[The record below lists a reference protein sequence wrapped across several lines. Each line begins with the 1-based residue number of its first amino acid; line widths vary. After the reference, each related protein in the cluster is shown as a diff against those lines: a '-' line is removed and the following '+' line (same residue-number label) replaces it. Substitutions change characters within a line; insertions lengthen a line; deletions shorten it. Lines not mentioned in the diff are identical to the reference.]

1 MAVHPSQVSVVVVMV
16 GNTDY
21 WQYSRPFIEQYCQ
34 RNGYEFIVHTRNE
47 TPEPWHP
54 AWNKLIATASA
65 SRPHVLLW
73 DADLVPMPLCP
84 PIHFWL
90 DADKIGMVRIEP
102 SKGGRD
108 KLRRRYGRA
117 AYQQMFF
124 NTGLISVPLALRGF
138 LADLHR
144 TENFENSI
152 FWEQG
157 TINHAVYQR
166 QMPVDSLDPRWNV
179 WVSTRLREEQIDSAF
194 CLHFARGSSRRM
206 RNIGKLCQLLRR
218 RGQLPWNVKRR
229 HSRK

>member
-1 MAVHPSQVSVVVVMV
+1 MV

-54 AWNKLIATASA
+54 SWNKLIASASA

-73 DADLVPMPLCP
+73 DADLLPMPLCP
-84 PIHFWL
+84 PIHFFL
-90 DADKIGMVRIEP
+90 DSEKIGMVKIEP
-102 SKGGRD
+102 SKGGRV

-117 AYQQMFF
+117 AYQQMFY
-124 NTGLISVPLALRGF
+124 NCGLISVPLAHRSF
-138 LADLHR
+138 LASLHR
-144 TENFENSI
+144 PEHFKSSI

-157 TINHAVYQR
+157 TVNHAIYQS

-179 WVSTRLREEQIDSAF
+179 WVSAGLSDEMIDSAF
-194 CLHFARGSSRRM
+194 CLHFAKGSARRM
-206 RNIGKLCQLLRR
+206 RNIGKLCLALRL
-218 RGQLPWNVKRR
+218 RGQLPWIARR
-229 HSRK
+229 QVRRK